1 MLIFAVIS
9 KFKRLSESLLK
20 FSSLEI
26 FYRMFLN
33 YILFKGLI
41 KHHLFLVKEYNC
53 LPSMM
58 VFLFEVFFKDTHRE
72 KKYRQVKLQGLQKVR
87 IWVFGSLVHQINP

>member
-41 KHHLFLVKEYNC
+41 KHHLLLVKEYNC

-72 KKYRQVKLQGLQKVR
+72 KVPSSKTPGLTKSTNMG
-87 IWVFGSLVHQINP
+87 IWFVGTSN